1 VDNFLIQFFIAY
13 FYPMIPN
20 DTVQQILGAADIV
33 DVVGEFVS
41 LKKRGASMIACCP
54 FHNEKTPSFYIS
66 PAKGIYKCFGCG
78 KAGDPIKFVMELEGL
93 SYPDALRWMAKKYGI
108 EIKEKEYSVEEQ
120 SAQNEKES
128 LYIALEYAQ
137 KYFMEQLLETEEG
150 QSIGGS
156 YFAERGFSKQEIEK
170 FSLGYAL
177 DSKDAF
183 HTKALKQGFSK
194 EILEKAGL
202 ISIKDD
208 GAVLDRFRGRV
219 IFPIQNTAGKPI
231 AFGARILKPNPK
243 APKYINS
250 PETDIYHKSNIVYG
264 ISQAKN
270 AIRVE
275 ETCFLVEG
283 YTDVV
288 SLHQAGIE
296 NVVASSGTS
305 LTVEQIRLI
314 RRFSD
319 NITVL
324 YDGDAAGIKASIRGI
339 DLILEENMNV
349 KSVVFPDGDDPDS
362 YIRKVGGEAFKE
374 YVKASQKDFIRF
386 KTELALS
393 EIGDDPIKKAG
404 LIEDLVE
411 SIVKIPSPVKRT
423 VFYQE
428 VSRLLNIDENILITE
443 GNKKLRAKSKDKSQQ
458 GGFPT
463 EFVPYQHPEGTF
475 TPISAET
482 FDPDERLVAQEE
494 ALVKLLLLYGNK
506 SLGQDPE
513 SGLEVLLADYLIEET
528 SELQFKH
535 LISNKIYLV
544 YKEHHN
550 KGSIPALTV
559 FTSHEDAQIQQK
571 VIDWLSPKHE
581 LSEKWE
587 KYEIFVAKT
596 ENILTANPELIVTRI
611 LLETTQKEIDSL
623 INELDIASEIDQDIL
638 LNTIEKK
645 RNFKKTL
652 ADILGVVI
660 S

>member
-1 VDNFLIQFFIAY
+1 
-13 FYPMIPN
+13 MIPN
-20 DTVQQILGAADIV
+20 DTVQQILAAADIV
-33 DVVGEFVS
+33 DVVGEFLS

-108 EIKEKEYSVEEQ
+108 EIKEKEYSLEEQ
-120 SAQNEKES
+120 ASQNERES

-137 KYFMEQLLETEEG
+137 NYFVEQLIKTEEG

-183 HTKALKQGFSK
+183 HKKALKEGFK
-194 EILEKAGL
+194 QEILEKAGL
-202 ISIKDD
+202 ISVKED
-208 GAVLDRFRGRV
+208 GTILDRFRGRV
-219 IFPIQNTAGKPI
+219 VFPIQNTAGKPI
-231 AFGARILKPNPK
+231 AFGARFLKPNPK

-250 PETDIYHKSNIVYG
+250 PETDIYHKSHIVYG

-270 AIRVE
+270 AIRTE
-275 ETCFLVEG
+275 DTCFLVEG

-362 YIRKVGGEAFKE
+362 YIRKVGGEAFKN
-374 YVKASQKDFIRF
+374 YVNTSQKDFIRF
-386 KTELALS
+386 KTELALA
-393 EIGDDPIKKAG
+393 EVGDDPIKKAG
-404 LIEDLVE
+404 LISELVD
-411 SIVKIPSPVKRT
+411 SIVKIPNEVKRS

-428 VSRLLNIDENILITE
+428 VSRLLSIDETILFNE
-443 GNKKLRAKSKDKSQQ
+443 GNKKLRTKTKENRGLQSFPSEFAEYQPADFPLPQAEIFDSQQ
-458 GGFPT
+458 KLT
-463 EFVPYQHPEGTF
+463 
-475 TPISAET
+475 S
-482 FDPDERLVAQEE
+482 QEE
-494 ALVKLLLLYGNK
+494 ALVKLLVLYGEK
-506 SLGQDPE
+506 SLGKDHE
-513 SGLEVLLADYLIEET
+513 SGLDILLADYLLEET
-528 SELQFKH
+528 SDIKFEH
-535 LISNKIYLV
+535 LISQKIYGI
-544 YKEHHN
+544 YKEHHT
-550 KGSIPALTV
+550 KGSLPALSV
-559 FTSHEDAQIQQK
+559 FTSHEDTHIQAK
-571 VIDWLSPKHE
+571 VIDWLTPKHE
-581 LSEKWE
+581 LSDKWE

-596 ENILTANPELIVTRI
+596 ENIVTAHPEIIVTRI
-611 LLETTQKEIDSL
+611 LLESTQKEIDKL
-623 INELDIASEIDQDIL
+623 IGELDSASETDQDIL
-638 LNTIEKK
+638 LHSIEKK
-645 RNFKKTL
+645 RNFKTKL
-652 ADILGVVI
+652 ADVLGVVI
-660 S
+660 N